1 MRITDLNYGGH
12 VGNDS
17 ILSLIHEIRM
27 QYLASLGYSVKNLE
41 GTGMI
46 MSDVSIEFKN
56 ELFYG
61 DTIIAYVGAG
71 EIGKFSFELYYKMV
85 KEKDGQTV
93 TVANAKT
100 GMVCYDY
107 ELKKVVPLPG
117 AAKKAFEF

>member
-1 MRITDLNYGGH
+1 
-12 VGNDS
+12 
-17 ILSLIHEIRM
+17 
-27 QYLASLGYSVKNLE
+27 
-41 GTGMI
+41 
-46 MSDVSIEFKN
+46 
-56 ELFYG
+56 
-61 DTIIAYVGAG
+61 
-71 EIGKFSFELYYKMV
+71 MV